1 MITRA
6 TYGLSTRTTAIALPV
21 ASTTTSSSFLKLRP
35 NPSSPERV
43 ISTRPPDRSRPAS
56 QKTTSAKVR
65 WMSMPITRCISCS
78 SLLWVDGSSGPHD
91 NYGSALTAQPG
102 RSQGRPATNTSS
114 RLIVQIGLPTDV
126 LPVPLVPDGHTIRQD
141 QSCPSRMSGH
151 RDPHTG
157 YQPHRKLVCDGAPP
171 NGALQ
176 RMSLEP
182 DRARH
187 DLQARRGRREKLA
200 SPRWPQPVAENNS
213 RCKVH
218 RRN

>member
-78 SLLWVDGSSGPHD
+78 SLLWFDGSSGPHD

-157 YQPHRKLVCDGAPP
+157 YKP
-171 NGALQ
+171 NREHVRNRPASNNPIKRL
-176 RMSLEP
+176 SLKQNC
-182 DRARH
+182 ARD
-187 DLQARRGRREKLA
+187 DLQAGASCREKLA
-200 SPRWPQPVAENNS
+200 SSPRP
-213 RCKVH
+213 
-218 RRN
+218 